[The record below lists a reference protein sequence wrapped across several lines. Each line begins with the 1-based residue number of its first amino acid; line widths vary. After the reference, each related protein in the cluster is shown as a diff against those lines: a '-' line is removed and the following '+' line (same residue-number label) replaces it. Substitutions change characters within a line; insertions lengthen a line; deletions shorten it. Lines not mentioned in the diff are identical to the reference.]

1 MVDKRGSSEKKLVLH
16 LDQMVL
22 SWAVRWEQS
31 VELMVACL
39 VLKTAEKKVALKD
52 SNLDL
57 K

>member
-16 LDQMVL
+16 LDQLVL
-22 SWAVRWEQS
+22 SWAVRWEKLE
-31 VELMVACL
+31 ELMVACL
-39 VLKTAEKKVALKD
+39 VLKTAEKKVALTD